1 VPAREL
7 NEVYDAGRRAEG
19 AAQDVA
25 NTRSGQLIARAGI
38 AARALVY
45 LIIGILAVRIALG
58 ASGDESASTS
68 QSASATGAVKALAG
82 LPGGRALL
90 AVLSLG
96 LVGYAAFSLLDVC
109 LHRRG
114 RTRSERVGT
123 ALISAGSGALYAAFA
138 VWTASLVIHPQ
149 RRHQSNSQ
157 NNELSARV
165 MAWPFGRELVG
176 AVGIVILAIAVGFA
190 WTGIARRFIDQ
201 LEDRCA
207 IGAIRTKLETLGM
220 VAYLGRALAFAV
232 TGSCILAAAIT
243 FNPSQAQGLDGSLR
257 SLAKT
262 GYGPVL
268 LFATALGLIT
278 FAGWLTAEVKY
289 RKI

>member
-1 VPAREL
+1 VPTREVR
-7 NEVYDAGRRAEG
+7 EAHDAGRRAES

-25 NTRSGQLIARAGI
+25 DTRTGQIFARAGI

-45 LIIGILAVRIALG
+45 LIVGILAVRIALG
-58 ASGDESASTS
+58 ASGDQGDSTS

-114 RTRSERVGT
+114 RTRSERFGT
-123 ALISAGSGALYAAFA
+123 ALISAGSGLLYAAFA
-138 VWTASLVIHPQ
+138 VWTASLVINPGKRQ
-149 RRHQSNSQ
+149 QSGSQ
-157 NNELSARV
+157 NKEWSARV
-165 MAWPFGRELVG
+165 MGWPLGRELVG
-176 AVGIVILAIAVGFA
+176 AVGLVILGVAVGFA
-190 WTGIARRFIDQ
+190 WSGISRRFMDQ
-201 LEDRCA
+201 LEDRCSSGEVRA
-207 IGAIRTKLETLGM
+207 KLETLGV

-243 FNPSQAQGLDGSLR
+243 FDPSQAEGLDGSLR

-262 GYGPVL
+262 SYGPVL
-268 LFATALGLIT
+268 LFATAIGLIV
-278 FAGWLTAEVKY
+278 FAGWLAAEVKY